1 MDKEAMIQEIK
12 KNLESLPLEE
22 REELCILLLDF
33 LAEIRRTNSEK

>member
-1 MDKEAMIQEIK
+1 MDKDSMIQEIK
-12 KNLESLPLEE
+12 EKLESIPFDE